1 MKKTIAIILALML
14 SLSLFACGAQN
25 GGDGGGGIQ
34 QSNNGAESE
43 DIGQGEVL
51 ASGNAGGETTD
62 YSGKNY
68 YTFFDNTFDYDANER
83 YSVAYIVLI
92 TDVLYEAFSNAFTLW
107 AERYNCDYQFVN
119 CGGDTNLFMNTMN
132 TLVANGADGLFL
144 DPNAQDLP
152 RVTEYAQE
160 LVGDSWMSVMTFPH
174 DYDGNY
180 NHPFVG
186 FDNFQL
192 GVQQAQFVIDYAKEN
207 YEGFDIEKAM
217 FVGMDFTVS
226 PQLTERVQGMKA
238 YFLEQFPGRE
248 DKFLALDTTAQAT
261 PMAESSAYDLLST
274 TITMNDGVEYYLIGG
289 NIDTWAIGAA
299 RALEQFGLDDKAA
312 IVVCGGNALISEW
325 DSGITSAWKG
335 AIYTPQLIYAEP
347 IFGAV
352 YYMINGWCTAKDL
365 WPDYVTDNTNGYGA
379 LLLNSVAIT
388 QENYQEFLEWVDW
401 HSGFDWSPYE
411 NYGGTKFELLY
422 TPE

>member
-1 MKKTIAIILALML
+1 
-14 SLSLFACGAQN
+14 
-25 GGDGGGGIQ
+25 
-34 QSNNGAESE
+34 
-43 DIGQGEVL
+43 
-51 ASGNAGGETTD
+51 
-62 YSGKNY
+62 
-68 YTFFDNTFDYDANER
+68 
-83 YSVAYIVLI
+83 
-92 TDVLYEAFSNAFTLW
+92 
-107 AERYNCDYQFVN
+107 
-119 CGGDTNLFMNTMN
+119 
-132 TLVANGADGLFL
+132 
-144 DPNAQDLP
+144 
-152 RVTEYAQE
+152 
-160 LVGDSWMSVMTFPH
+160 
-174 DYDGNY
+174 
-180 NHPFVG
+180 
-186 FDNFQL
+186 
-192 GVQQAQFVIDYAKEN
+192 
-207 YEGFDIEKAM
+207 
-217 FVGMDFTVS
+217 
-226 PQLTERVQGMKA
+226 MKA